1 MKGKQIIYFILLLFV
16 TVIGL
21 WGIPELV
28 KTAAYS
34 RNQYPFVYFSS
45 VEKKFLLREFDSSK
59 SKFHDDE
66 GKEFTEEQYDIA
78 LPLLNYRQ
86 LTVNGEMPDSIGDR
100 AIDPRELRVKM
111 VNFRYQPAETHSSGT
126 DLYIMYESLPKKA
139 KLESPGDVFRLN
151 EQIQFIDD
159 ETNRIN
165 EPKSELFRDALLKK
179 GFTFPAQWTY
189 GNLNIRK
196 AYDEGYFSL
205 DAAGQLYHIKMVN
218 GRPFV
223 KNTKL
228 DSSIEPAYF
237 SMLEVS
243 DKRFYGFLFDKRGN
257 VFILEEG
264 GGKYVPVQLEI
275 DPISLD
281 NDEFAIIGNMFYWTV
296 SVQNQ
301 SGKKYYALDNET
313 LHKQREIYLEA
324 SANKWD
330 TVASY
335 LFPAYLTF
343 KSRKSD
349 YISPRLHLTAYT
361 ALICNLILAILMVF
375 LFPAESLREKIFAG
389 IYALIFGIAGTLAL
403 LIIPNK

>member
-1 MKGKQIIYFILLLFV
+1 MYKKTVYLLLLVFV
-16 TVIGL
+16 TTVGL

-28 KTAAYS
+28 KTATWS
-34 RNQYPFVYFSS
+34 RSQYPFTYFSS
-45 VEKKFLLREFDSSK
+45 VEKKFLLRESDSSK

-66 GKEFTEEQYDIA
+66 GKEFTEEQYDKA

-86 LTVNGEMPDSIGDR
+86 LAINGEMPDSVGDR
-100 AIDPRELRVKM
+100 AVDPRELRVKTIY
-111 VNFRYQPAETHSSGT
+111 FRYHPVETHTPGT

-139 KLESPGDVFRLN
+139 KLESPGDIFRLKD
-151 EQIQFIDD
+151 QIQFIDD

-165 EPKSELFRDALLKK
+165 DVKSELFRKAMLKA
-179 GFTFPAQWTY
+179 GFSFPAQWTY

-223 KNTKL
+223 RNTNL
-228 DSSIEPAYF
+228 DPSVEPAYF
-237 SMLEVS
+237 SMLEVA

-264 GGKYVPVQLEI
+264 GGKYVPVQLAI
-275 DPISLD
+275 DPICLD
-281 NDEFAIIGNMFYWTV
+281 TDEISIIGNMLYWTV
-296 SVQNQ
+296 SVQNAA
-301 SGKKYYALDNET
+301 GKKYYALDSET
-313 LHKQREIYLEA
+313 LQKQREMYIEA

-330 TVASY
+330 TFASY

-343 KSRKSD
+343 KAKTSD
-349 YISPRLHLTAYT
+349 YVAPHLHFTAYT
-361 ALICNLILAILMVF
+361 ALICNLVLAVLTML
-375 LFPAESLREKIFAG
+375 LFPAESWRQKIFAG
-389 IYALIFGIAGTLAL
+389 LYALIFGIAGTLAL
-403 LIIPNK
+403 LIIPKK